1 MTEYEQVIKNYMDKQ
16 VQKDAALALVYN
28 PSKIGECFNFI
39 KEEARKKAKNGCA
52 MIEDAQVFKWARD
65 FFLEGKPSEPPAPKP
80 EKKVEEQEEKKP
92 EFEEV
97 NGIKYD
103 PNGNGCLFDF

>member
-1 MTEYEQVIKNYMDKQ
+1 MTEYETTIKNYLDKQ
-16 VQKDAALALVYN
+16 VAQDSALALVYN

-39 KEEARKKAKNGCA
+39 KEEARKKAINGCA
-52 MIEDAQVFKWARD
+52 MIEDVQVFKWARD

-80 EKKVEEQEEKKP
+80 EKKVEEKEP

-103 PNGNGCLFDF
+103 KEGNGCLFDF